1 MVHNAFGLS
10 GPALLPLFEEY
21 MRETCSELVKPKR
34 AWSDRQWGTSSV
46 QVRSAMFITISRYL
60 PLG

>member
-1 MVHNAFGLS
+1 VIHNAFGLS

-34 AWSDRQWGTSSV
+34 AWSDRQWGTWVLISSY
-46 QVRSAMFITISRYL
+46 S
-60 PLG
+60 

>member
-34 AWSDRQWGTSSV
+34 AWSDRQWGTSDTGLSGPGPV
-46 QVRSAMFITISRYL
+46 SYVHNYF
-60 PLG
+60 

>member
-1 MVHNAFGLS
+1 MIHNAFGLS

-34 AWSDRQWGTSSV
+34 AWSDRQWGTTK
-46 QVRSAMFITISRYL
+46 F
-60 PLG
+60 LGVCPETERQTDFTNN

>member
-1 MVHNAFGLS
+1 MKPRKSDVIHNAFGLS

-34 AWSDRQWGTSSV
+34 AWSDRQWGTSGS
-46 QVRSAMFITISRYL
+46 ISS
-60 PLG
+60 